1 MMLGN
6 SSGKSF
12 LPQAVIRE
20 ERPMIAVT
28 GTERF
33 GDAVY
38 SL

>member
-1 MMLGN
+1 MMPGN

-20 ERPMIAVT
+20 ERPMIAAT

-33 GDAVY
+33 GDAVHAM
-38 SL
+38 